1 MNQAKVTQLAS
12 DGTEMKE
19 GTMWNGE
26 QQQMGGLSVA
36 ESGLRCLEKRD
47 LKNSAQ
53 NPQSGKLNKVIHRTV
68 AQHEFELLGYTYPW
82 IVFFQ

>member
-36 ESGLRCLEKRD
+36 ESGLRCLEEKE
-47 LKNSAQ
+47 
-53 NPQSGKLNKVIHRTV
+53 I
-68 AQHEFELLGYTYPW
+68 
-82 IVFFQ
+82 